1 MERSRKEPHLR
12 GMVCAGQT
20 LGPLD
25 RDFLYLLPMP
35 AQRRAGS
42 TPVVTARG
50 QCQLPSS
57 PPGRRA
63 PALPA
68 TPSSMV
74 TLGQQLLGFSSEGVP
89 VWESFPSHSKILF
102 RPRAHR
108 LLQATTAE
116 AGEHGGCAPP
126 AGTRPPQA
134 AASACRRSR
143 PTIPQLAVA
152 RGPSLPSGVQGQ

>member
-20 LGPLD
+20 SGPLD
-25 RDFLYLLPMP
+25 RDFLYLLPTP

-50 QCQLPSS
+50 QRQLPRF

-68 TPSSMV
+68 TPSSTV
-74 TLGQQLLGFSSEGVP
+74 TSGQQLLGFASEGAP
-89 VWESFPSHSKILF
+89 AWDSFPSHSKILL

-108 LLQATTAE
+108 LLRATTAE
-116 AGEHGGCAPP
+116 ARAHRGCAPP

-134 AASACRRSR
+134 AASVCRRSR
-143 PTIPQLAVA
+143 PTVLQLAAA
-152 RGPSLPSGVQGQ
+152 RGPSLSSGVQGQ